1 MHVPQLTHHEALNT
15 WISKMVNL
23 CQPTTTH
30 LCDGSEDE
38 WAKLTTQL
46 VEAGTLIPLNEKLRP
61 NSFLARSAPSDVAR
75 VEEKTFI
82 CSKRE
87 DQAGPTNNWMEDDKM
102 RELLLEKFQ
111 GSMQGRTMYIVPFC
125 MGPLDSPL
133 AKIGVQVTD
142 SAYAVVNMRIMAH
155 MGSHVLER
163 LEKESHNEIVSRR
176 TRPGF
181 FIPCLHSVGAPL
193 ARGQKDV
200 AWPCN
205 DDKYIVHFTRS
216 REIWSYGSGYGGNAL
231 LGKKCLA
238 LRIAS
243 NIAREHDWMAEH
255 MLILGIEDPKGNK
268 TYVTGAFPS
277 ACGKTNLSMIV
288 PPAEYQKAGWKT
300 TIVGDDIAWLWP
312 HEDGKLHAINPE
324 TGYFGVAPGT
334 SWDSNPNAM
343 ESMKANCIF
352 TNVAL
357 TDDGDV
363 WWEGLT
369 KQTPEHLIDWKG
381 NHWTPKSQE
390 KAAHPNARFT
400 APAHQCPTID
410 QNWQNPEGVPI
421 DAIIFGGRRK
431 TTMPLVYQAYNWSHG
446 VYVGATMGSEMTA
459 AAAGNIGQVRRDP
472 FAMLPFCGYNMGN
485 YFQHWFKMRNK
496 IKHLPRFFH
505 VNWFRLDEEGKF
517 LWPGFG
523 QNMRVLEWIINR
535 CAGHAAGHESSIG
548 WTPEY
553 TDFNFSGLDFS
564 QEDFDK
570 VMRFNKDEWH
580 REVVSQGELFLKL
593 FNSIPKELVYEK
605 ELLAAR
611 LS

>member
-1 MHVPQLTHHEALNT
+1 MNCSTLTRHDALNS
-15 WISKMVNL
+15 WIQKMTTL
-23 CQPTTTH
+23 CQPKDIVV
-30 LCDGSEDE
+30 CNGSDEE
-38 WAKLTTQL
+38 WARLTSQL
-46 VEAGTLIPLNEKLRP
+46 VESGTLIQLNPELRP
-61 NSFLARSAPSDVAR
+61 NSFLARSSPSDVAR
-75 VEEKTFI
+75 VEESTYI

-87 DQAGPTNNWMEDDKM
+87 DQAGPTNNWMEDGKM
-102 RELLLEKFQ
+102 RALLTPKFQ
-111 GSMQGRTMYIVPFC
+111 GSMKGRTMYVVPFC

-142 SAYAVVNMRIMAH
+142 SAYAVANMKIMAH
-155 MGSHVLER
+155 MGAEVLQR
-163 LEKESHNEIVSRR
+163 LEKEALGEMPSRR
-176 TRPGF
+176 TSPGY

-193 ARGQKDV
+193 EEGEKDV
-200 AWPCN
+200 SWPCN
-205 DDKYIVHFTRS
+205 DEKYIVHFTRS

-243 NIAREHDWMAEH
+243 NIAREHDWLAEH
-255 MLILGIEDPKGNK
+255 MLILGIEDPEGNK

-277 ACGKTNLSMIV
+277 ACGKTNLAMIV
-288 PPAEYQKAGWKT
+288 PPKEYEAAGWKT

-334 SWDSNPNAM
+334 SWESNPNAM
-343 ESMKANCIF
+343 ESMRANCIF

-357 TDDGDV
+357 TDEGDI
-363 WWEGLT
+363 WWEGMT
-369 KQTPEHLIDWKG
+369 KEAPAHLLDWKG
-381 NHWTPKSQE
+381 QDWSPDSSE

-410 QNWQNPEGVPI
+410 PDWQNPEGVPI

-459 AAAGNIGQVRRDP
+459 AAAGTIGQVRRDP
-472 FAMLPFCGYNMGN
+472 FAMLPFTGYNMGS

-505 VNWFRLDEEGKF
+505 VNWFRLDEEGNF

-523 QNMRVLEWIINR
+523 QNMRVLEWITHR
-535 CAGHAAGHESSIG
+535 CSGHAAGHETSIG
-548 WTPEY
+548 WVPEY
-553 TDFNFSGLDFS
+553 SDFNFLGLDFS
-564 QEDFDK
+564 EEDFNK
-570 VMRFNKDEWH
+570 VMAFNPEEWQ

-593 FNSIPKELVYEK
+593 FSSMPKELVYEK